1 MATQPFS
8 IPNTHRFSVPFLRRA
23 WRYRETSTTY
33 LSSSHEVTHP
43 VSSSIKRLFP
53 TSIGKCFL
61 FLMSARPRAD
71 LMHKTDSQNHL
82 KVAFQSCN
90 EEIYSASRKQKTFPT
105 GNELFTRI
113 ESDGGQAM
121 CTSRN
126 RDAPSP
132 PEKTIEMQKENQVI

>member
-90 EEIYSASRKQKTFPT
+90 EEIYSASRNKKHFP
-105 GNELFTRI
+105 
-113 ESDGGQAM
+113 QAM
-121 CTSRN
+121 N
-126 RDAPSP
+126 YSP
-132 PEKTIEMQKENQVI
+132 ELKVTGGKQCALLETEMLLHPLRKLLKCKKKIR